1 LGQRKQARGLN
12 GAGKRRRLGVEW
24 SSALEKDRLQ
34 KPASG
39 AGQEKEG
46 ASMARPAVLTVAD
59 TIARSFVRAVE
70 TRGDRP
76 AIREKKFG
84 IWQPTS
90 WREWLQLSKE
100 IAYGLHATGFRP
112 GDVASIIANAVPEW
126 VFADM
131 GILCA
136 GGVSSGIY
144 PTDSSVQVEYLINDS
159 ATKVVFAEDEE
170 QLDKVLSC
178 RSRCPT
184 LRSIVVFDMEG
195 LSGFSDPMVMSLAEF
210 MALGSNHMVGGE
222 TLWDEMI
229 ASRGADDLAILVYTS
244 GTTGPPKG
252 VMHSNRGVT
261 HQMRHAN
268 DLFPSTDAEE
278 RLVFLPLCHVAERI
292 GGYYISLAL
301 GSIMNFAE
309 SPETVPDNLREVQ
322 PTAFLAVPR
331 IWEKFY
337 SGITIALKD
346 ATPFQNWMY
355 RRALAVGYRL
365 TECRLE
371 GVSPSVS
378 LRLANRAAYW
388 LVFRNIRRMLG
399 LDRCRLAFTGA
410 APIAPDLIRWY
421 LALGLDMREV
431 YGQTENCGVAT
442 LMPADCIKLGSV
454 GKAVPWGE
462 VAISPQGEILIRG
475 EFLFMGY
482 LNQPEKTAE
491 TIDAR
496 GWLRTGDVG
505 SIDNEGFVKITDR
518 MKDIIITSGG
528 KNITPSEI
536 ENQLKFSP
544 YISDAVVI
552 GDKRPYLT
560 CLIMIDQE
568 NVEKFAQD
576 HDIPFTNYAS
586 LCRAAEVQELIQ
598 REIEAVNANFARVE
612 TIKKFF
618 LIERQLTPE
627 DEELTPTMKLK
638 RSFVNKRYA
647 VEIDTMYGERA
658 VA

>member
-1 LGQRKQARGLN
+1 
-12 GAGKRRRLGVEW
+12 
-24 SSALEKDRLQ
+24 
-34 KPASG
+34 
-39 AGQEKEG
+39 
-46 ASMARPAVLTVAD
+46 MARTAVLTVAD
-59 TIARSFVRAVE
+59 TIAKSFLLAAE
-70 TRGDRP
+70 IRGDEP
-76 AIREKKFG
+76 AIREKTFG

-90 WREWLQLSKE
+90 WRQWLQISKD
-100 IAYGLHATGFRP
+100 IAYGLHAIDFRP
-112 GDVASIIANAVPEW
+112 GDTASIIANAVPEW

-136 GGVSSGIY
+136 GGISSGIY
-144 PTDSSVQVEYLINDS
+144 PTDSAAQVEYLVNDS
-159 ATKVVFAEDEE
+159 RTRVIFAEDEE

-178 RSRCPT
+178 RARCPS
-184 LRSIVVFDMEG
+184 LQKIIVFDMEG
-195 LSGFSDPMVMSLAEF
+195 LSGFTDPMVMSLAEF
-210 MALGSNHMVGGE
+210 TAMGRNHIDGRAA
-222 TLWDEMI
+222 LWDEMV

-252 VMHSNRGVT
+252 AMHSNRGVT

-268 DLFPSTDAEE
+268 DFFPSTDREE
-278 RLVFLPLCHVAERI
+278 RLVFLPLCHVAERV
-292 GGYYISLAL
+292 GGYYTSLAL
-301 GSIMNFAE
+301 GSVMNFAE

-337 SGITIALKD
+337 SGVTIALKD

-355 RRALAVGYRL
+355 RRAMAVGYRM
-365 TECRLE
+365 TDGRLNGE
-371 GVSPSVS
+371 PPSLA

-399 LDRCRLAFTGA
+399 LDRCRIAFTGA

-421 LALGLDMREV
+421 LALGIDMREV

-442 LMPADCIKLGSV
+442 LMPSDRIKLGSV
-454 GKAVPWGE
+454 GKAAPWGE
-462 VAISPQGEILIRG
+462 VRISPEGEILIKG
-475 EFLFMGY
+475 DYVFMGY

-491 TIDAR
+491 TIDAK
-496 GWLRTGDVG
+496 GWLHTGDVG
-505 SIDNEGFVKITDR
+505 SIDNEGYVKITDR

-544 YISDAVVI
+544 YISDTVVI

-560 CLIMIDQE
+560 CLVMIDQE

-586 LCRAAEVQELIQ
+586 LCRAVEVQDLIQ
-598 REIEAVNANFARVE
+598 REIETVNANFARVE

-638 RSFVNKRYA
+638 RNFVNKRYA
-647 VEIDTMYGERA
+647 IEIEAMYGRA
-658 VA
+658 AA

>member
-1 LGQRKQARGLN
+1 M
-12 GAGKRRRLGVEW
+12 AG
-24 SSALEKDRLQ
+24 
-34 KPASG
+34 
-39 AGQEKEG
+39 
-46 ASMARPAVLTVAD
+46 PAVLTVAD
-59 TIARSFVRAVE
+59 TIAKSFLLAVE
-70 TRGDRP
+70 TRGDKP

-84 IWQPTS
+84 VWHPTS
-90 WREWLQLSKE
+90 WRQWLQISKE
-100 IAYGLHATGFRP
+100 IAYALHATGFRP

-126 VFADM
+126 VYADM

-144 PTDSSVQVEYLINDS
+144 PTDAAAQVEYLVNDS
-159 ATKVVFAEDEE
+159 RTKVIFAEDEE
-170 QLDKVLSC
+170 QLDKILSC
-178 RSRCPT
+178 RARCPT
-184 LRSIVVFDMEG
+184 LERIVVFDMEG
-195 LSGFSDPMVMSLAEF
+195 LNAFSDPMVMSLAEF
-210 MALGSNHMVGGE
+210 MALGSNHIQDHE
-222 TLWDEMI
+222 TLWDEMV
-229 ASRGADDLAILVYTS
+229 ASRGASDLAILVYTS

-252 VMHSNRGVT
+252 AMHSNRSVT

-301 GSIMNFAE
+301 GSVMNFAE

-322 PTAFLAVPR
+322 PTAFLGVPR

-337 SGITIALKD
+337 SGVTIALKD

-355 RRALAVGYRL
+355 RHALAVGYRL
-365 TECRLE
+365 TDCKLA
-371 GVSPSVS
+371 GDTPSVS
-378 LRLANRAAYW
+378 LRLANKAAYW

-421 LALGLDMREV
+421 LALGIDMREV

-442 LMPADCIKLGSV
+442 VMPADRVKLGSV
-454 GKAVPWGE
+454 GKAAPWGE
-462 VAISPQGEILIRG
+462 VMICPRGEILIRG
-475 EFLFMGY
+475 DFLFMGY

-491 TIDAR
+491 TVDAQ
-496 GWLRTGDVG
+496 GWLHTGDVG
-505 SIDNEGFVKITDR
+505 SIDNEGFIKITDR
-518 MKDIIITSGG
+518 MKDIIITAGG

-552 GDKRPYLT
+552 GDKRAYLT
-560 CLIMIDQE
+560 CLVMIDQE

-586 LCRAAEVQELIQ
+586 LCRAAEIQDLIQ
-598 REIEAVNANFARVE
+598 REIEAVNVNFARVE

-647 VEIDTMYGERA
+647 SEIDAMYSDRA

>member
-1 LGQRKQARGLN
+1 
-12 GAGKRRRLGVEW
+12 
-24 SSALEKDRLQ
+24 
-34 KPASG
+34 
-39 AGQEKEG
+39 
-46 ASMARPAVLTVAD
+46 MARPAVLTVAD
-59 TIARSFVRAVE
+59 TIAKSFLRAAE

-90 WREWLQLSKE
+90 WREWLEISKE
-100 IAYGLHATGFRP
+100 IAYALHAIDFRP

-126 VFADM
+126 VHVDM

-144 PTDSSVQVEYLINDS
+144 PTDASSQVEYLVNDS
-159 ATKVVFAEDEE
+159 RTKVIFAEDEE
-170 QLDKVLSC
+170 QLDKVLVC
-178 RSRCPT
+178 RARCPS
-184 LRSIVVFDMEG
+184 LRKIIVFDMEG
-195 LSGFSDPMVMSLAEF
+195 LTSFSDPMVLSLAEF
-210 MALGSNHMVGGE
+210 MALGANHIQHHGALWQEMVE
-222 TLWDEMI
+222 SRA
-229 ASRGADDLAILVYTS
+229 ASDLAILVYTS

-252 VMHSNRGVT
+252 AMHSNRSVT

-268 DLFPSTDAEE
+268 DLFPSTDNEE

-301 GSIMNFAE
+301 GSVMNFAE

-337 SGITIALKD
+337 SGVTIALKD
-346 ATPFQNWMY
+346 ATPFQKWMY
-355 RRALAVGYRL
+355 RHALAIGYRL
-365 TECRLE
+365 TDCKLD
-371 GVSPSVS
+371 GDTPSLS
-378 LRLANRAAYW
+378 LRLANKAAYW

-410 APIAPDLIRWY
+410 APIAPGLIRWY
-421 LALGLDMREV
+421 LALGIDMREV

-442 LMPADCIKLGSV
+442 VMPAGRVKLGSV
-454 GKAVPWGE
+454 GKAAPWGE
-462 VAISPQGEILIRG
+462 VAISPQGEILIKG
-475 EFLFMGY
+475 DFLFMGY

-491 TIDAR
+491 TVDAQ
-496 GWLRTGDVG
+496 GWLHTGDVG

-544 YISDAVVI
+544 YVSDAVVI
-552 GDKRPYLT
+552 GDKRAYLT
-560 CLIMIDQE
+560 CLVMIDQE
-568 NVEKFAQD
+568 NVEKYAQD
-576 HDIPFTNYAS
+576 HDIPFTHYAS
-586 LCRAAEVQELIQ
+586 LCRAAEIQHLIQ
-598 REIEAVNANFARVE
+598 REIDAVNANFARVE
-612 TIKKFF
+612 TIKKFY

-638 RSFVNKRYA
+638 RNYVNKRYA
-647 VEIDTMYGERA
+647 GEIDAMYNDRA